1 MNNNLIKKHILIFKN
16 DAVGDLVHS
25 LHAINNIIKNN
36 KDQKIII
43 YLSERSE
50 KFSFLINSDNVEF
63 KKLNYDLSFLEKIR
77 LFLFILNTSISKV
90 YILTPKV
97 FYFWLPL
104 IFKKIKFYG
113 LCVNGINNYK
123 RPKEFLRKYLFKY
136 VINNRSVIFKRDSTE
151 MLQYELTKNINQLS
165 LESKININIEVSDVL
180 KKYLP
185 KDYCYFH
192 LKKQRLDALGWG
204 ILEIK
209 LLLDE
214 LLKYSAN
221 VVITKD
227 IEVNENSKIL
237 KEHFNSFDFKSN
249 NYLNK
254 NKKIIF
260 LDNIDGKDMYNVIKL
275 SRKIVAFHG
284 MITQLGSINK
294 KKILDLYYC
303 NIKNWNDYRGY
314 RNSFYEFKPSYN
326 GYHFIIPNKDI
337 KKSLRKMKFFLTN
350 VND

>member
-1 MNNNLIKKHILIFKN
+1 MIKNKYVIILKN
-16 DAVGDLVHS
+16 DATGDLTKS
-25 LHAINNIIKNN
+25 LQAIKNIINNN

-50 KFSFLINSDNVEF
+50 KFSFLINDDNVEF
-63 KKLNYDLSFLEKIR
+63 KKINFDLSFLEKIK

-90 YILTPKV
+90 YILTPKN
-97 FYFWLPL
+97 FYFWLPP

-113 LCVNGINNYK
+113 ICINGFNNYK
-123 RPKEFLRKYLFKY
+123 RPQEFLRKYLFKY
-136 VINNRSVIFKRDSTE
+136 VINNRSAIFKRDSTE
-151 MLQYELTKNINQLS
+151 MIQYELTKNINQLS
-165 LESKININIEVSDVL
+165 LESEIYINIESSDAL

-185 KDYCYFH
+185 KDYFYFH
-192 LKKQRLDALGWG
+192 LKKQRLDELGWG
-204 ILEIK
+204 MVEIK
-209 LLLDE
+209 LLLNE
-214 LLKYSAN
+214 FLKYIPN

-227 IEVNENSKIL
+227 IEVDENSKIL
-237 KEHFNSFDFKSN
+237 KENFNSYDFKSH

-260 LDNIDGKDMYNVIKL
+260 FDNIDGKDIYNVIAL
-275 SRKIVAFHG
+275 SNKIIAFHG
-284 MITQLGSINK
+284 MMTSLGAIKK
-294 KKILDLYYC
+294 KKILDLFHC
-303 NIKNWNDYRGY
+303 NIKNWNDYRNY

-350 VND
+350 IND

>member
-1 MNNNLIKKHILIFKN
+1 M
-16 DAVGDLVHS
+16 
-25 LHAINNIIKNN
+25 
-36 KDQKIII
+36 
-43 YLSERSE
+43 
-50 KFSFLINSDNVEF
+50 
-63 KKLNYDLSFLEKIR
+63 
-77 LFLFILNTSISKV
+77 FLFIQKSNISKV

-123 RPKEFLRKYLFKY
+123 RPKEFLRQYLFKY
-136 VINNRSVIFKRDSTE
+136 VVNNRSVIFKRDSTE
-151 MLQYELTKNINQLS
+151 KLQYELTKNINQLN

-214 LLKYSAN
+214 FLKYLPN
-221 VVITKD
+221 VVITSD

-249 NYLNK
+249 IYLNK
-254 NKKIIF
+254 NKNVIF
-260 LDNIDGKDMYNVIKL
+260 FDNIDGKDIYNVIKL
-275 SRKIVAFHG
+275 S
-284 MITQLGSINK
+284 
-294 KKILDLYYC
+294 
-303 NIKNWNDYRGY
+303 
-314 RNSFYEFKPSYN
+314 
-326 GYHFIIPNKDI
+326 
-337 KKSLRKMKFFLTN
+337 
-350 VND
+350 